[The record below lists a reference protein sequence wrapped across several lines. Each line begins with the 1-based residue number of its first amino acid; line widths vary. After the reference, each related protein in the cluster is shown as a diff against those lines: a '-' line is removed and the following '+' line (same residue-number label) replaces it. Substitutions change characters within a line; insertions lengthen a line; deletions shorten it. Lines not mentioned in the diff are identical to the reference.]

1 MFNNLNIAGKLS
13 LLAASLL
20 LLLFGMGLQGIYSAS
35 QAKDRLDQSLDTLSA
50 LMAVTSNNDD
60 TTIDFKTQVQEWKNI
75 LLRGNNA
82 KDYDTYLQA
91 FNKQQAAVQQ
101 RLEKSKS
108 LMANLGLE
116 TARVDELAQ
125 EHRALHTRYIEAL
138 KSYDANDDNS
148 PRAVDKA
155 VRGMDRKTAQ
165 GIDQL
170 SELIGKESEKRIS
183 AVKASAQAQYAAARA
198 VSLTGFVLS
207 LAIGLL
213 LVVRITRSITHPLG
227 EAVHIAQAVATGD
240 LTRDVEVKSRDET
253 GLLMQSLKD
262 MIGSLRKIVGEVRA
276 GTESIRTAADEIAQ
290 GNTNLSQR
298 TEEQAST
305 LEQTASS
312 MEELTTA
319 VRENSQS
326 ADNANGLAQQAN
338 QAAAQGGA
346 VVGAVV
352 HTMKEIQDS
361 SKKIGDIIGVIDSI
375 AFQTNIL
382 ALNAAVEAARA
393 GEQGRGFAV
402 VAAEVRTLAQRS
414 AGAAKEIK
422 TLIGNSLQKVDS
434 GTRQVEDAGNT
445 MNEIVASVEKVTA
458 IIERIST
465 ASREQAAGIEQV
477 NTAVGQMDQVVQQNA
492 AVVEQ
497 AAAVAEAMQATAQQ
511 LYAAVGVFKL
521 GGATPAPTVAFE
533 HARRAQA
540 TAPLIT
546 KIPQTTPGIAA
557 SNAARLGRKPQ
568 AKADDGEWK
577 EF

>member
-1 MFNNLNIAGKLS
+1 
-13 LLAASLL
+13 
-20 LLLFGMGLQGIYSAS
+20 
-35 QAKDRLDQSLDTLSA
+35 
-50 LMAVTSNNDD
+50 
-60 TTIDFKTQVQEWKNI
+60 
-75 LLRGNNA
+75 
-82 KDYDTYLQA
+82 
-91 FNKQQAAVQQ
+91 
-101 RLEKSKS
+101 
-108 LMANLGLE
+108 
-116 TARVDELAQ
+116 VDELVQ
-125 EHRALHTRYIEAL
+125 EHRGLHTRYLEAL
-138 KSYDANDDNS
+138 KSYDAKDDNS
-148 PRAVDKA
+148 PRVVDKA

-170 SELIGKESEKRIS
+170 SELIGKESQKRAQ
-183 AVKASAQAQYAAARA
+183 AVKETAQSEYLAARV

-213 LVVRITRSITHPLG
+213 LVIGITRSITRPLG
-227 EAVHIAQAVATGD
+227 EAVQIAQAVSTGD

-253 GLLMQSLKD
+253 GLLMQSLRD
-262 MIGSLRKIVGEVRA
+262 MIVSLRKIVGEVRA
-276 GTESIRTAADEIAQ
+276 GTESIRTASDEIAQ

-346 VVGAVV
+346 VVGVVV

-402 VAAEVRTLAQRS
+402 VAAEVRSLAQRS
-414 AGAAKEIK
+414 AEAAKEIK
-422 TLIGNSLQKVDS
+422 ALIVNSVQKVDG
-434 GTRQVEDAGNT
+434 GTRQVEEAGKT
-445 MNEIVASVEKVTA
+445 MHGIVSAVEKVTA
-458 IIERIST
+458 IIERISS

-477 NTAVGQMDQVVQQNA
+477 NTAVSQMDQVVQQNA

-521 GGATPAPTVAFE
+521 GGTAPAPTAAFE
-533 HARRAQA
+533 HARRAQP
-540 TAPLIT
+540 TASLMP

-557 SNAARLGRKPQ
+557 ANAARLGRTPQ

-577 EF
+577 QF